1 MKKLFLVFTVLMLQ
15 SCSEEAPFFKLVS
28 LPIDEAITPDH
39 FTYRTSD
46 TIVLKYTL
54 PSACF
59 YFKDVYYSKERN
71 TRVVAINVIEDLDKT
86 CNEATI
92 EKEIKLPIHVLQDKD
107 YIFKFYKGKDTEGN
121 LIFDEI
127 TVPVD

>member
-28 LPIDEAITPDH
+28 LAIDEAITPDR

-59 YFKDVYYSKERN
+59 YFKDVYYSKE
-71 TRVVAINVIEDLDKT
+71 T
-86 CNEATI
+86 
-92 EKEIKLPIHVLQDKD
+92 Q
-107 YIFKFYKGKDTEGN
+107 G
-121 LIFDEI
+121 
-127 TVPVD
+127 

>member
-1 MKKLFLVFTVLMLQ
+1 
-15 SCSEEAPFFKLVS
+15 
-28 LPIDEAITPDH
+28 LP
-39 FTYRTSD
+39 
-46 TIVLKYTL
+46 L
-54 PSACF
+54 
-59 YFKDVYYSKERN
+59 
-71 TRVVAINVIEDLDKT
+71 RVVAINVIEDVDKT